1 MKLAAAR
8 QRAFLVFAL
17 LVTAWG
23 FPTGCER
30 QADRAGDVSPG
41 ISLERTT
48 MHPLH
53 EQTVTAITSAPPK
66 VMSGTGLVGVQGGVR
81 VKVLKAGN
89 HEILIPLVQVT
100 DTQIPVTYTIASD
113 PANAVGDYSLGS
125 REDSNAVVSIRLQGA
140 KDDEI
145 TIKWTSIVLMASS
158 AAPSKAQR
166 PERYLRATPCVQA
179 NSAEIT
185 KLADDLWPATGEPN
199 AFATEIQDFIAGMV
213 QKEQP
218 HSLDAQGIL
227 KSGNNWICTANA
239 NLAAAFMRARSIPA
253 RSLAVIPAT
262 SQQVEMHRIVEYFD
276 DGRWIQFD
284 PSSLQK
290 DIPMKAWQNIIM
302 ATTSVKDEALAMK
315 PRMGVTM
322 GCPFGHEIEFPEGGM
337 TPWGKDFFW
346 TVAKPL
352 AEFEISD
359 ETRDLATQQW
369 GAFIETGKLSPGQ
382 IRAATARDPEAFLDA
397 LRTK

>member
-1 MKLAAAR
+1 M
-8 QRAFLVFAL
+8 
-17 LVTAWG
+17 G
-23 FPTGCER
+23 
-30 QADRAGDVSPG
+30 
-41 ISLERTT
+41 
-48 MHPLH
+48 
-53 EQTVTAITSAPPK
+53 
-66 VMSGTGLVGVQGGVR
+66 GTGLVGVQGGVR
-81 VKVLKAGN
+81 VKVLNEGN

-100 DTQIPVTYTIASD
+100 DTQIPITYTIVSD

-125 REDSNAVVSIRLQGA
+125 REGSNGVVSIRLQGA

-145 TIKWTSIVLMASS
+145 TIRWTSTILMASN
-158 AAPSKAQR
+158 AAPPKAHRSEQ
-166 PERYLRATPCVQA
+166 YLRATPCVQS
-179 NSAEIT
+179 NSAEII
-185 KLADDLWPATGEPN
+185 KLADDFWSATGEPN
-199 AFATEIQDFIAGMV
+199 AFATKIQDFIANME

-218 HSLDAQGIL
+218 QSLDAQGIL

-262 SQQVEMHRIVEYFD
+262 SQQLEMHRIVEYLT

-302 ATTSVKDEALAMK
+302 ATTSVKDEKLAMK
-315 PRMGVTM
+315 PRMGVAM
-322 GCPFGHEIEFPEGGM
+322 GCPFGHELEFPEGGM

-346 TVAKPL
+346 TIAKPL
-352 AEFEISD
+352 AEFEISG
-359 ETRDLATQQW
+359 EIRDLTTQQW
-369 GAFIETGKLSPGQ
+369 AAFIETGKLSPGQ
-382 IRAATARDPEAFLDA
+382 IRAATARDAEALIDA